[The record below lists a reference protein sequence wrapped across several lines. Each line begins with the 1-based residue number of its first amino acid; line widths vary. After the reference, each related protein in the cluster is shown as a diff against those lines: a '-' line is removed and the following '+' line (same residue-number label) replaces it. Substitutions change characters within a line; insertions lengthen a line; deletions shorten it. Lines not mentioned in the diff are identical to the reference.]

1 MIMTGS
7 HKASTIRSS
16 AHDDEMMALAR
27 KLRRTKRRLLLA
39 YVNQPYQP
47 VVERHSWPLLSSQ
60 GTHSSSSFSSSSLQ
74 DEEIDLAIAP
84 ADRFSFQGTFSTESL
99 GQLSF
104 CIQPEEKD
112 PEELNKSCIPTFKQ
126 NLEMESQGLK
136 GMPRTNIQ
144 IAKTA

>member
-7 HKASTIRSS
+7 NKASTITSS

-39 YVNQPYQP
+39 YVNQPHQP
-47 VVERHSWPLLSSQ
+47 QERHSWPSMSS
-60 GTHSSSSFSSSSLQ
+60 HSTVSSSSSSLQ
-74 DEEIDLAIAP
+74 DKENDLAITRT
-84 ADRFSFQGTFSTESL
+84 DRFSFQGTFSTETL
-99 GQLSF
+99 GQLSR
-104 CIQPEEKD
+104 CIQQEEKD
-112 PEELNKSCIPTFKQ
+112 PEELNKIFLPTSKQ